1 MKTYLFI
8 HDVEATHNELIM
20 KVEPLYCADDK
31 NNFLPVNNKDYT
43 PTKGDKLYFLPGVNI
58 PRVKLKDLTLQ
69 HGIKTVRDIDQAT
82 HVFCGNNTK
91 DKLVNSHWYYD
102 LDTEL
107 LREIVDNSEGLM
119 DDYYRENLRQ
129 ALEFY
134 TEPVVIVEY
143 SSASTLRNSGLPV
156 LDKIDGAVLRSSNVY
171 YTVDEENKDLFPG
184 ILSLD
189 LFNESKLLKYINGV
203 DAATIDDTMFL
214 QISDMFKSSDQD
226 NHIIAMEIM
235 ANSNYIDSLLYIEML
250 FERYATQMSNCR
262 TKNHVNF
269 KSLISF
275 LGKDKSYM
283 GTSIDDVVES
293 LIAKDIFDLEKVEAI
308 MKHYGQEI
316 ADQGGTKYFEVKSVT
331 LNEEAAKLL
340 NTNYVHETFPDFIP
354 EGVIEIDVPEIHG
367 NLDDLGALIS
377 STPGVAG
384 VATDIEI
391 ADEDIETALARIE
404 RKELKSELIALEA
417 SNPVSE
423 SELNKTEEELAHELY
438 GVDNDNIEASFKVQP
453 EPNNNQKEEKNGDG
467 FEWF

>member
-1 MKTYLFI
+1 MSMKTYLFI
-8 HDVEATHNELIM
+8 YDVEATHNELIM
-20 KVEPLYCADDK
+20 KVQPLYCAEDK
-31 NNFLPVNNKDYT
+31 NDFLPINDKDYT

-58 PRVKLKDLTLQ
+58 PRVKLKDLSLE

-82 HVFCGNNTK
+82 HVFCGKNTK

-102 LDTEL
+102 LDTQL
-107 LREIVDNSEGLM
+107 LRDIVDNSEGIM

-134 TEPVVIVEY
+134 TESEVVVEY
-143 SSASTLRNSGLPV
+143 SSASTLRNSGLQV
-156 LDKIDGAVLRSSNVY
+156 LDKIDGVVLRSSNIY

-184 ILSLD
+184 ILTLD
-189 LFNESKLLKYINGV
+189 LFNESKLLKYINGA
-203 DAATIDDTMFL
+203 DAATLDDTMFL

-226 NHIIAMEIM
+226 NHIIAMEIL
-235 ANSNYIDSLLYIEML
+235 ANCNYIDSLLYIEML
-250 FERYATQMSNCR
+250 FERYAGQMSNCR

-283 GTSIDDVVES
+283 GTSIDNVVES
-293 LIAKDIFDLEKVEAI
+293 LIAKDVFDLEKVKVI

-316 ADQGGTKYFEVKSVT
+316 ADSGGTKYFEVKSVT

-367 NLDDLGALIS
+367 NLDDLGALIYTS
-377 STPGVAG
+377 PGADG
-384 VATDIEI
+384 VESNLEI
-391 ADEDIETALARIE
+391 SDEDIETAITRIE

-417 SNPVSE
+417 LNPVSE
-423 SELNKTEEELAHELY
+423 SELNKTLDE
-438 GVDNDNIEASFKVQP
+438 S
-453 EPNNNQKEEKNGDG
+453 NNNQIEEKNGDD

>member
-1 MKTYLFI
+1 MSMKTYLFI
-8 HDVEATHNELIM
+8 YDVEATHNELIM
-20 KVEPLYCADDK
+20 KVQPLYCAEDK
-31 NNFLPVNNKDYT
+31 SDFLPINDKDYT

-58 PRVKLKDLTLQ
+58 PRVKLKDLSLE

-82 HVFCGNNTK
+82 HVFCGKNTK
-91 DKLVNSHWYYD
+91 DKLVNSHWYYSM
-102 LDTEL
+102 DTEL
-107 LREIVDNSEGLM
+107 VREIVENSENIM

-134 TEPVVIVEY
+134 TEDVVVVEY
-143 SSASTLRNSGLPV
+143 SSASTLRNSDLDV
-156 LDKIDGAVLRSSNVY
+156 LDIIKGNVLRSSNVY
-171 YTVDEENKDLFPG
+171 HTVDEEHKNLFPG
-184 ILSLD
+184 ILNLD
-189 LFNESKLLKYINGV
+189 LFGESKLLKYINGA
-203 DAATIDDTMFL
+203 DAATLDDTMFL

-226 NHIIAMEIM
+226 NHIIAMEIL
-235 ANSNYIDSLLYIEML
+235 ANCNYIDSLLYIEML
-250 FERYATQMSNCR
+250 FEKYASQMSNCR

-283 GTSIDDVVES
+283 GTNIDDVVDS
-293 LIAKDIFDLEKVEAI
+293 LITKDVFDLEKVEVI

-367 NLDDLGALIS
+367 NLNDLGALIY
-377 STPGVAG
+377 STPGVDG
-384 VATDIEI
+384 VESDLEI
-391 ADEDIETALARIE
+391 SDEDIETAITRIE

-417 SNPVSE
+417 ETSISE
-423 SELNKTEEELAHELY
+423 SELNKTLE
-438 GVDNDNIEASFKVQP
+438 
-453 EPNNNQKEEKNGDG
+453 EPNNNQIEEKNGDD